1 MIRNPNDIQEGAKK
15 IRMLIAGYPGIGKS
29 TLALSAPNPL
39 HIDVDF
45 GIDRIEP
52 RYRKPYIQPKSYDEI
67 LGDLTPM
74 NLQDFDTLVFDT
86 GGKLISL
93 MSLWAI
99 KKDPKYG
106 QRDGSLSLKGYG
118 FVGKEFV
125 RLMDYCFYELQKNI
139 VIVFHATEEK
149 DGDNTRLRIKVEG
162 QTKNN
167 VWEPMDLGGFVEIY
181 GNDRTIGFSNCE
193 RYFAKGTR
201 GISGIR
207 KIPALG
213 PTSPNDF
220 LTRLFDEYNAKATA
234 EVEQNAVDQAT
245 YEAAMVEG
253 TAIIAGIVDA
263 DTANAAMP
271 KYQAIKHALTSNKEL
286 ADRTF
291 NCFFRGGIDFRY
303 ARRRGISSHDY
314 TLLMAAKSLYCHT
327 AGVTQGDL
335 AEPQII
341 PDEAFRLLI
350 NALLIARFGLDALKI
365 TARRGQRGYTLRR
378 IIRREAGGNAPSA
391 GLLFPSEGR

>member
-1 MIRNPNDIQEGAKK
+1 MIRNPNDIRDSEKK

-52 RYRKPYIQPKSYDEI
+52 RYRKAYIQPQSYEEI
-67 LGDLTPM
+67 LEDLTPE
-74 NLQDFDTLVFDT
+74 NVKDFDTLVFDT

-99 KKDPKYG
+99 RKDPKYG

-125 RLMDYCFYELQKNI
+125 RLMDYCFYELGKHI
-139 VIVFHATEEK
+139 VVVFHAVEEK

-167 VWEPMDLGGFVEIY
+167 VWEPMDLGGFVEVY

-201 GISGIR
+201 GIFGVR
-207 KIPALG
+207 KIPALAQ
-213 PTSPNDF
+213 TSPNDF
-220 LTRLFDEYNAKATA
+220 LTKLFAEYNARAAA
-234 EVEQNAVDQAT
+234 EVEQAAVMQAD
-245 YEAAMVEG
+245 YEAAMAEG
-253 TAIIAGIVDA
+253 RAIVDGVTDA
-263 DTANAAMP
+263 DSANAAMP
-271 KYQAIKHALTSNKEL
+271 KIKAIKHALTSEKEIGVL
-286 ADRTF
+286 F
-291 NCFFRGGIDFRY
+291 NGKIKSCGLFWDKVLKK
-303 ARRRGISSHDY
+303 Y
-314 TLLMAAKSLYCHT
+314 TPAP
-327 AGVTQGDL
+327 Q
-335 AEPQII
+335 AE
-341 PDEAFRLLI
+341 
-350 NALLIARFGLDALKI
+350 
-365 TARRGQRGYTLRR
+365 
-378 IIRREAGGNAPSA
+378 
-391 GLLFPSEGR
+391 EGKKGAE

>member
-1 MIRNPNDIQEGAKK
+1 MIRNPNDIKEGNKK

-52 RYRKPYIQPKSYDEI
+52 RYRKPYIQPASYQEI
-67 LGDLTPM
+67 LDDLTPS
-74 NLQDFDTLVFDT
+74 NVQDFDTLVFDT

-93 MSLWAI
+93 MSLWAM

-207 KIPALG
+207 KIPALT

-220 LTRLFDEYNAKATA
+220 LTKLFAEYNHKSADEVAKAA
-234 EVEQNAVDQAT
+234 ADQAA

-253 TAIIAGIVDA
+253 SAIIADITDA
-263 DTANAAMP
+263 DSANAAM
-271 KYQAIKHALTSNKEL
+271 KSFKAIEHALTSDKEL
-286 ADRTF
+286 TAAW
-291 NCFFRGGIDFRY
+291 NKK
-303 ARRRGISSHDY
+303 ISSLDLMFDKVLGKY
-314 TLLMAAKSLYCHT
+314 TPAVADEDEKDKGAK
-327 AGVTQGDL
+327 
-335 AEPQII
+335 
-341 PDEAFRLLI
+341 
-350 NALLIARFGLDALKI
+350 
-365 TARRGQRGYTLRR
+365 
-378 IIRREAGGNAPSA
+378 
-391 GLLFPSEGR
+391 

>member
-1 MIRNPNDIQEGAKK
+1 MIRNPNEIQDGEKK

-52 RYRKPYIQPKSYDEI
+52 RYRKPYIQPRDYQEI
-67 LGDLTPM
+67 LDDLTPI
-74 NLQDFDTLVFDT
+74 NVQDYDTLVFDT

-93 MSLWAI
+93 MSIWAI

-118 FVGKEFV
+118 FIGKEFV

-167 VWEPMDLGGFVEIY
+167 VWEPMDLGGFVEMY
-181 GNDRTIGFSNCE
+181 GKDRTIGFSNCE

-201 GISGIR
+201 GISGIH
-207 KIPALG
+207 KIPALT

-220 LTRLFDEYNAKATA
+220 LTKLFAEYNAISAQETEKNA
-234 EVEQNAVDQAT
+234 EAQAA
-245 YEAAMVEG
+245 YDAAMEKG
-253 TAIIAGIVDA
+253 AAIIKSVVDA
-263 DTANAAMP
+263 DTANSAMTEF
-271 KYQAIKHALTSNKEL
+271 KAISHALTSEKEL
-286 ADRTF
+286 GAIWNGKIKACGLMFDKVLK
-291 NCFFRGGIDFRY
+291 RY
-303 ARRRGISSHDY
+303 TPIPEEPKG
-314 TLLMAAKSLYCHT
+314 
-327 AGVTQGDL
+327 
-335 AEPQII
+335 AE
-341 PDEAFRLLI
+341 
-350 NALLIARFGLDALKI
+350 
-365 TARRGQRGYTLRR
+365 
-378 IIRREAGGNAPSA
+378 
-391 GLLFPSEGR
+391 

>member
-1 MIRNPNDIQEGAKK
+1 MIRDPNDIRDGEKK

-29 TLALSAPNPL
+29 TLALSAPKPL

-52 RYRKPYIQPKSYDEI
+52 RYRKAYIQPRSYDEI
-67 LGDLTPM
+67 LGDLTPESVKG
-74 NLQDFDTLVFDT
+74 FDTLVFDT

-125 RLMDYCFYELQKNI
+125 RLMDFCFYELQKNI

-207 KIPALG
+207 KIPALT
-213 PTSPNDF
+213 PASPNDF
-220 LTRLFDEYNAKATA
+220 LTRLFAEYNAISTKEA
-234 EVEQNAVDQAT
+234 EQNAEAQAA
-245 YEAAMVEG
+245 YDAAMAEG
-253 TAIIAGIVDA
+253 RAIIDTITDA

-271 KYQAIKHALTSNKEL
+271 PIKAIKHALTSEKEVGV
-286 ADRTF
+286 AF
-291 NCFFRGGIDFRY
+291 NAKIKACGLIYDKVMKKYTPKPDDASMGRDARQEQGG
-303 ARRRGISSHDY
+303 G
-314 TLLMAAKSLYCHT
+314 
-327 AGVTQGDL
+327 
-335 AEPQII
+335 E
-341 PDEAFRLLI
+341 
-350 NALLIARFGLDALKI
+350 
-365 TARRGQRGYTLRR
+365 
-378 IIRREAGGNAPSA
+378 
-391 GLLFPSEGR
+391 